1 MSVCSRDDAYRRKF
15 LKSVK
20 YNPDRVVSPPWQ
32 VEASDQLHQA
42 VEQEKPLGPLGTH
55 SVKTIMRLGV
65 SDEETAEQLRHI
77 PFDALEAAL
86 IDLCNKGI
94 VDVISM
100 DNLYK
105 LANGA
110 PLSEILS
117 PAEINEDIQEILLK
131 APARDKLWKPRDIEE
146 LKKVLR
152 HPWERWLVY
161 LSSTQRELGEAL
173 FKGAARVTGG
183 PGTGKTIVGV
193 YRAVYLAV
201 YRYPDSRIFLT
212 TFTKALAKELKRRA
226 NLL

>member
-1 MSVCSRDDAYRRKF
+1 M
-15 LKSVK
+15 
-20 YNPDRVVSPPWQ
+20 
-32 VEASDQLHQA
+32 
-42 VEQEKPLGPLGTH
+42 
-55 SVKTIMRLGV
+55 
-65 SDEETAEQLRHI
+65 
-77 PFDALEAAL
+77 
-86 IDLCNKGI
+86 
-94 VDVISM
+94 
-100 DNLYK
+100 
-105 LANGA
+105 
-110 PLSEILS
+110 
-117 PAEINEDIQEILLK
+117 LK